1 MHALLY
7 FYILDLERRPLDI
20 EEKKYLLD
28 IEAVNETQCNMGK
41 RERERE
47 RVQNRNTVVQEKT
60 LFFDTI
66 GYPLGLV
73 AVETDGVLEL
83 MAEEFPDKY
92 KVR

>member
-1 MHALLY
+1 M
-7 FYILDLERRPLDI
+7 
-20 EEKKYLLD
+20 
-28 IEAVNETQCNMGK
+28 
-41 RERERE
+41 
-47 RVQNRNTVVQEKT
+47 QNRNTVVQEKT
-60 LFFDTI
+60 LFFDII